1 MKGRFIAAKTIAEF
15 RKHLILEERS
25 TATVEKYIRDVN
37 AFSVFTGDTE
47 IEKETVI
54 AYKKHLQ
61 ERYAVRSV
69 NSMLAS
75 INSLFAF
82 LGWHDLKVK
91 SLKLQQQ
98 VYCPEEK
105 ELTKAECDTLNAG
118 ENSVSFSYMGAQA
131 DIKVYARDIPKIVS
145 AKLVKSPKTLDNL
158 MGAVIELE
166 FENGTIKQIEIFEYF
181 PTMFNPHQIDGVAVT
196 SVGNIFMMAENN
208 CDCFGST
215 EFSINFNYCLNGNF
229 YNLKA
234 EKADGLDLND
244 AISAFQDLYCH
255 SGGTSTC
262 TERAKCSICGK
273 EYGNFTHKLEY
284 HARIEATYNSD
295 GNIEY
300 WSCSECGKLFG
311 DLACKTEIQA
321 TDIVLPK
328 ITITERSFLDDE
340 VAIVSRS
347 DIIPVGATFD
357 VSKIVSDLQDVISY
371 IDVKLIDSNGR
382 EILNS
387 DGNFLVKIKI
397 PNEYERKKFKVLQEN
412 EDGNLTVIDAIYENG
427 YISFNTN
434 YSGRYM
440 IIKANYVPGDINGDG
455 VVNKKDSLLMK
466 MYLADNSTDIDKE
479 AADVFHDGVINKKD
493 SLYLKQFLAGLDVEL
508 GA

>member
-1 MKGRFIAAKTIAEF
+1 MLKDRYVIEDQID
-15 RKHLILEERS
+15 L
-25 TATVEKYIRDVN
+25 
-37 AFSVFTGDTE
+37 SV
-47 IEKETVI
+47 
-54 AYKKHLQ
+54 
-61 ERYAVRSV
+61 
-69 NSMLAS
+69 S
-75 INSLFAF
+75 INADAWSFVKTAIEDITIKEEAGLYIDN
-82 LGWHDLKVK
+82 LGENKVK
-91 SLKLQQQ
+91 INYKDGSSKTVTLKEMANTGCYQ
-98 VYCPEEK
+98 VDGYDII
-105 ELTKAECDTLNAG
+105 TRCDTLNAG

-145 AKLVKSPKTLDNL
+145 AKLVKSPKTLENL
-158 MGAVIELE
+158 TGAVIELE
-166 FENGTIKQIEIFEYF
+166 FEDGTTKQIEIFECF
-181 PTMFNPHQIDGVAVT
+181 QTMFNPHQIDVVAAT
-196 SVGNIFMMAENN
+196 SVGNIFMTAENN
-208 CDCFGST
+208 CDCFGLT

-255 SGGTSTC
+255 SGGISTC

-273 EYGNFTHKLEY
+273 EYGNFAHKLEY

-387 DGNFLVKIKI
+387 DGDFLVKIKI

-455 VVNKKDSLLMK
+455 IVNNRDAARLLQ
-466 MYLADNSTDIDKE
+466 YLAGWDVDYNIDALDVNGDGIINNRD
-479 AADVFHDGVINKKD
+479 AAR
-493 SLYLKQFLAGLDVEL
+493 LLQYLAGWDVEL
-508 GA
+508 F